1 MVPLIITS
9 QNEAET
15 TKYLSEHDLLKN
27 IMYELNREDSL
38 KIEDVKDLI
47 HLFNLSSS
55 KQRTFLIRQADNLTL
70 PAQNAL
76 LKTLEE
82 HRSLDQIILSVRNQF
97 SLLDTIRSR
106 CTQIN
111 LISAQDPVDSP
122 IAQKILQSI
131 TSSTTEMISLT
142 DEILKN
148 DPNSAILSFIKL
160 LRIRNQQHPTA
171 KRVAIINLALC
182 CLKDLKN
189 NLNPKLAVDHFLL
202 KSNQL
207 IKMNPVNA

>member
-1 MVPLIITS
+1 MVPLIIAT
-9 QNEAET
+9 QDEAKT
-15 TKYLSEHDLLKN
+15 TNYLSERNLLKN
-27 IMYELNREDSL
+27 LVYELNREDSL

-47 HLFNLSSS
+47 HLLNLSSS
-55 KQRTFLIRQADNLTL
+55 NHRTFLVRQADNLTL

-82 HRSLDQIILSVRNQF
+82 HTHLDQIIFSVRSQF
-97 SLLDTIRSR
+97 SLLDTLRSR

-111 LISAQDPVDSP
+111 LVTTQDQTSSP
-122 IAQKILQSI
+122 IAQKILQNISL
-131 TSSTTEMISLT
+131 SSAEIINLT

-148 DPNSAILSFIKL
+148 DPHSAILSFIKL
-160 LRIRNQQHPTA
+160 LRIRNQQHPTS
-171 KRVAIINLALC
+171 KRVAIINLALN

>member
-1 MVPLIITS
+1 MVPLIITT

-15 TKYLSEHDLLKN
+15 TNYLSKHKLLEN
-27 IMYELNREDSL
+27 LVYELNREDSL
-38 KIEDVKDLI
+38 KIEDIKDLT
-47 HLFNLSSS
+47 HLLCLSSAMP
-55 KQRTFLIRQADNLTL
+55 RTLLVRNADNLTY
-70 PAQNAL
+70 PAQNAI

-82 HRSLDQIILSVRNQF
+82 LTHLDQIVLSVRSQF

-111 LISAQDPVDSP
+111 LVTTQDPAYLP
-122 IAQKILQSI
+122 IVQKILQTINLSPVEI
-131 TSSTTEMISLT
+131 INLT

-148 DPNSAILSFIKL
+148 DPNSVILSFIKH
-160 LRIRNQQHPTA
+160 LRSKNQQYPTD
-171 KRVAIINLALC
+171 KRTIVIKLALD
-182 CLKDLKN
+182 CLRDLKN